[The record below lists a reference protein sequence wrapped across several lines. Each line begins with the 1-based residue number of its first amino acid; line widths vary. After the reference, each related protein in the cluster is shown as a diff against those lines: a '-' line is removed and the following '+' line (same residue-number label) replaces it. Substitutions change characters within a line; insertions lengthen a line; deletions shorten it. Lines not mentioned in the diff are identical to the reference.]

1 MFGFGKKK
9 NQEKGKK
16 KSKLDKL
23 IMGAIVGGAV
33 GSVIGMSIA
42 PHKGKETRD
51 IIAQKGKEIIKKGQ
65 ESLEKLTDAAGHGH
79 ASETADE
86 VIQEAKH
93 QKKKLLAKIADR
105 IFGRSKKV
113 KKDLLKD
120 KDFKKIPN
128 EVE

>member
-1 MFGFGKKK
+1 
-9 NQEKGKK
+9 
-16 KSKLDKL
+16 
-23 IMGAIVGGAV
+23 
-33 GSVIGMSIA
+33 VIGMSIA

-65 ESLEKLTDAAGHGH
+65 ESLEKLSEGAAGKHGTD
-79 ASETADE
+79 TADE
-86 VIQEAKH
+86 VIEEAKH
-93 QKKKLLAKIADR
+93 HKKKFIEKIADR

-120 KDFKKIPN
+120 KDFRKIPN

>member
-23 IMGAIVGGAV
+23 IMGAIV

>member
-9 NQEKGKK
+9 KQEKK

-42 PHKGKETRD
+42 PQKGKETREM
-51 IIAQKGKEIIKKGQ
+51 IAQKGKELIKKGH
-65 ESLEKLTDAAGHGH
+65 ESLEKLADAKEKMDIDKEFRQ
-79 ASETADE
+79 ETGKKNLFSRIKDKLF
-86 VIQEAKH
+86 AK
-93 QKKKLLAKIADR
+93 
-105 IFGRSKKV
+105 GKKV
-113 KKDLLKD
+113 KKNMTREEM
-120 KDFKKIPN
+120 KKIPN